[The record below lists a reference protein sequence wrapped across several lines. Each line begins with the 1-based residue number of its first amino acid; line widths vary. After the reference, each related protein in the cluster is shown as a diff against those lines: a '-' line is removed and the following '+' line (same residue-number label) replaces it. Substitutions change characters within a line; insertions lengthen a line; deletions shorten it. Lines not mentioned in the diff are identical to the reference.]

1 LSERAEMRQSSEG
14 DDMKKLRKTNPN
26 LISLIDLLQ
35 KEGYKD
41 NAFLWVDI
49 SKRLSRPTRHK
60 AEVNI
65 SKINRYTKDGETV
78 IVPGKVLGAG
88 VLDHSITVSAFAFSQ
103 SAREK
108 ISAEGR
114 ALTIEE
120 LLRENP
126 KGTGIK
132 ILE

>member
-1 LSERAEMRQSSEG
+1 MRQSSEG

-26 LISLIDLLQ
+26 LISLITLLQ

-41 NAFLWVDI
+41 STPLWIDI
-49 SKRLSRPTRHK
+49 SKRLSRPTRQRS
-60 AEVNI
+60 AVNI

-78 IVPGKVLGAG
+78 VVPGKVLGAG
-88 VLDHSITVSAFAFSQ
+88 ILDHSVTVSAFAFSQ

-108 ISAEGR
+108 ISVQGR

-126 KGTGIK
+126 KGTGIR